1 MDTLSISTLG
11 SFSLEGAE
19 LIAYSSVRC
28 RSHYGARSTFISFR
42 FSIACLAFL
51 QSISLLLFTSVLLA
65 CIRRFEPRTSG
76 QSPATLY
83 HVNSWNQDF
92 FYQYEG
98 YGIGCYTYFC
108 TCQHN
113 GMKVTPICHL
123 FSRFT
128 IDKSLKIPSIAN
140 VVVFQNISY
149 RKGNHSVNAGSGVLQ
164 TSLEPL
170 NSVAQQGCS
179 LFLLPHGVLL
189 LV

>member
-1 MDTLSISTLG
+1 MPRFPAVKFTSAFY
-11 SFSLEGAE
+11 FSLAGLYLEIWA
-19 LIAYSSVRC
+19 LDVRPISSNTIPC
-28 RSHYGARSTFISFR
+28 EFMK
-42 FSIACLAFL
+42 
-51 QSISLLLFTSVLLA
+51 
-65 CIRRFEPRTSG
+65 SG
-76 QSPATLY
+76 
-83 HVNSWNQDF
+83 F

-113 GMKVTPICHL
+113 GMKGTPICHL
-123 FSRFT
+123 SSRFT
-128 IDKSLKIPSIAN
+128 IDKSLKIPSVAN